1 MAKFLYMQTHWKT
14 PCIFNTIYTFYVYCR
29 FSLSYKLQ
37 WIYGVEFSFF
47 LATSNDSVE
56 GIVYNVNQSVIM
68 TGQYVEEEEVEKD
81 KINRM
86 GLWFKP
92 WFYKYVEKFL
102 EKVKMSKNHFFS
114 LIFFKKNLLTT
125 FFLSGR
131 NGRICSNSS
140 FSSSNF
146 L

>member
-1 MAKFLYMQTHWKT
+1 MDLNRW
-14 PCIFNTIYTFYVYCR
+14 
-29 FSLSYKLQ
+29 LQ
-37 WIYGVEFSFF
+37 YILFF

-102 EKVKMSKNHFFS
+102 EKVKMSKA
-114 LIFFKKNLLTT
+114 IFF
-125 FFLSGR
+125 FF
-131 NGRICSNSS
+131 NI
-140 FSSSNF
+140 F
-146 L
+146 